1 VTRTDK
7 PLLRALRGD
16 ATMPPP
22 IWLMRQAGRYLPEY
36 RVVRQEAGSFLD
48 LCYDP
53 ALAAEVTLQPIR
65 RFGLDAAI
73 IFSDLLVIPHA
84 MGQEVGF
91 VEGRG
96 PVLSAIR
103 SARELKP
110 LSIAPVREKLAPVYE
125 ALRRVK
131 GEQPDKVALIGF
143 AGAPWTV
150 ASYMVEGGSS
160 RDFAY
165 LKGWAW
171 HDKPAFLG
179 LIDML
184 VQAIGDHLCAQ
195 IEAGA
200 EVVQIF
206 ESWAGA
212 VPDGLFREVCFLP
225 VTNIASAVKAR
236 HPDVP
241 VIVFARQA
249 GARLEYFARHEAV
262 DAVGL
267 DSNQSAVW
275 AAKTLQP
282 LAALQG
288 NLDPALL
295 VHGGKAMRDEAQ
307 RLVSTLGKGPYVFN
321 LGHGILPTTPPDHV
335 AELIDAVR
343 RAPG

>member
-1 VTRTDK
+1 M
-7 PLLRALRGD
+7 LRVLRGESIV
-16 ATMPPP
+16 PPP

-65 RFGLDAAI
+65 RYGLDAAI
-73 IFSDLLVIPHA
+73 IFSDILVIPHA
-84 MGQEVGF
+84 MGQEVDF
-91 VEGRG
+91 IEGRG
-96 PVLSAIR
+96 PVLAAIR
-103 SARELKP
+103 SAQELKP
-110 LSIAPVREKLAPVYE
+110 LSIKPVREKLAPVYE

-131 GEQPDKVALIGF
+131 AELPAETTLIGF

-160 RDFAY
+160 REFSY

-171 HDKPAFLG
+171 REKEVFLS

-184 VQAIGDHLCAQ
+184 VEAISDHLCAQ

-200 EVVQIF
+200 DVVQIF

-225 VTNIASAVKAR
+225 VTRLASAVKEK
-236 HPDVP
+236 HPDTP
-241 VIVFARQA
+241 VIVFARQVGQRA
-249 GARLEYFARHEAV
+249 EYFARHRAV

-267 DSNQSAVW
+267 DSNQSAVM
-275 AAKTLQP
+275 AAKTLQSH
-282 LAALQG
+282 AAVQG

-307 RLVSTLGKGPYVFN
+307 RLVATLGKGRYIFN
-321 LGHGILPTTPPDHV
+321 LGHGITPKTPPDNV

-343 RAPG
+343 RAPV